1 MTDSQAS
8 SHVVVHALRVL
19 VFLVLNYALAAT
31 SFMVVLFG
39 VALSLGSVA
48 LCCLGA
54 VVFQGLLYL
63 APLLMR
69 LDVALHNFVEPVDR
83 KLYGQIAHYGES
95 ESSMARPSLAV
106 LLYFSTAK
114 LGVGVLSAMVVI
126 IPFSMPIHAMTSPLF
141 RDEYFAQGWF
151 NLTAFMVVATILLV
165 CGFVAMPHV
174 AKLSC
179 ITTRMVCREVFS
191 SIYMRDYVPS
201 VPPQEPLDP
210 TLPSVAVF
218 AELDVSL
225 ANFVSLPEEHI
236 SVSKSWGS
244 PADARA
250 CGETSV
256 ERLKPGLSKFSAPAL
271 RAMLYFLSVKAVVG
285 VLSSLVLSISFSL
298 PVGAITRGNLG
309 DNFHGVVGHLV
320 FLLATILLLIIGIPL
335 MQYGARLSRTAT
347 VYFCCERF
355 TPVPHH
361 HVEQSRMYG
370 SIWLHNAA

>member
-19 VFLVLNYALAAT
+19 VFLLLNYALAAT

-69 LDVALHNFVEPVDR
+69 LDIALHNFVEPVDR
-83 KLYGQIAHYGES
+83 KLYGQIAHYGE
-95 ESSMARPSLAV
+95 
-106 LLYFSTAK
+106 TK

-165 CGFVAMPHV
+165 CGFIAMPHV

-210 TLPSVAVF
+210 TLPS
-218 AELDVSL
+218 
-225 ANFVSLPEEHI
+225 
-236 SVSKSWGS
+236 
-244 PADARA
+244 
-250 CGETSV
+250 
-256 ERLKPGLSKFSAPAL
+256 
-271 RAMLYFLSVKAVVG
+271 
-285 VLSSLVLSISFSL
+285 
-298 PVGAITRGNLG
+298 
-309 DNFHGVVGHLV
+309 
-320 FLLATILLLIIGIPL
+320 
-335 MQYGARLSRTAT
+335 YGTKQ
-347 VYFCCERF
+347 
-355 TPVPHH
+355 P
-361 HVEQSRMYG
+361 VEQV
-370 SIWLHNAA
+370 